1 MSRKTTNSFAGFP
14 VPATHDT
21 RAVSLADAAVSL
33 NTAGDYQAEISRLW
47 ADAQRRFVEIGRR
60 LNEAKERLPH
70 GEFLPM
76 LARDLP
82 FSRSVANRLMAVAA
96 AMDEG
101 VVPPRALPTSY
112 SVAYEVVTL
121 PREKIQQA
129 IEAGQIHP
137 NMTRAE
143 ALALKRVEEEETPP
157 SPTEAIQSELER
169 LLAEQNR
176 IADRIAALRA
186 KLGEA

>member
-1 MSRKTTNSFAGFP
+1 MSRKTKSSFGSLP
-14 VPATHDT
+14 PARDV
-21 RAVSLADAAVSL
+21 RALSLADAPAELTTV
-33 NTAGDYQAEISRLW
+33 TDYQAEIARLW

-96 AMDEG
+96 AMDTG
-101 VVPPRALPTSY
+101 VIPPRALPTSY

-121 PREKIQQA
+121 PPERLQ
-129 IEAGQIHP
+129 EAVTTGRIHP
-137 NMTRAE
+137 DMTRAE
-143 ALALKRVEEEETPP
+143 AMALKRNDKESHT
-157 SPTEAIQSELER
+157 TDNAIAAELDR
-169 LLAEQNR
+169 LLAEQER
-176 IADRIAALRA
+176 IASRIAVLRA
-186 KLGEA
+186 KLAGD